1 MLKELSALDELHN
14 EVDPV
19 CLLEDIVHTKDEGVI
34 NLVQDE
40 FFNLERLDGFM
51 LYHHIF
57 ANWFHGVELLVA
69 LALDQ
74 INFTEGA
81 ATNQA
86 QNLKVVPGT
95 HSEAV
100 SAVKH
105 RSPAI
110 TGSFDFVLGNFRIE
124 GAFYLSLIVH
134 KALA

>member
-1 MLKELSALDELHN
+1 
-14 EVDPV
+14 
-19 CLLEDIVHTKDEGVI
+19 
-34 NLVQDE
+34 
-40 FFNLERLDGFM
+40 
-51 LYHHIF
+51 
-57 ANWFHGVELLVA
+57 VELLVA

>member
-57 ANWFHGVELLVA
+57 AN
-69 LALDQ
+69 
-74 INFTEGA
+74 
-81 ATNQA
+81 
-86 QNLKVVPGT
+86 
-95 HSEAV
+95 
-100 SAVKH
+100 
-105 RSPAI
+105 
-110 TGSFDFVLGNFRIE
+110 
-124 GAFYLSLIVH
+124 
-134 KALA
+134 